1 MESDIKVLS
10 HRERLLLAKERF
22 EDKLREIDEDQ
33 KYYSEQ
39 LKITVLKLNND
50 KEDNYEGQ

>member
-1 MESDIKVLS
+1 MESDSLALN

-22 EDKLREIDEDQ
+22 EEKLKEIDKDQ

-39 LKITVLKLNND
+39 LKITVLKLSND
-50 KEDNYEGQ
+50 KDDRYERK